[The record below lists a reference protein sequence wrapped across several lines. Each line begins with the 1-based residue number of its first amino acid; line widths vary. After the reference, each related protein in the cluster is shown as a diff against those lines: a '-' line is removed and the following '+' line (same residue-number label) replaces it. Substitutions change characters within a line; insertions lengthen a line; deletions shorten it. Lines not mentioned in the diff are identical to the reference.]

1 MIVGHPTKSVG
12 ASQSDFLDRQN
23 VRCVFQSCSI
33 LHASAAVNRDTRRMT
48 VAMAKTQQERAALR
62 DSYDGTEQAFT

>member
-1 MIVGHPTKSVG
+1 M
-12 ASQSDFLDRQN
+12 
-23 VRCVFQSCSI
+23 CFQACST
-33 LHASAAVNRDTRRMT
+33 LYASAAVNRDTRRMT